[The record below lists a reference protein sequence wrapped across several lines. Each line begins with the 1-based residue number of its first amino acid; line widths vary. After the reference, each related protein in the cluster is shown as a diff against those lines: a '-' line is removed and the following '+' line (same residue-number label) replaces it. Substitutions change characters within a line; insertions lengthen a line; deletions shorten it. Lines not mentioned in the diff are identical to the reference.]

1 MGTLGSCVAR
11 HYISL
16 EAWSPATVLIIL
28 VLGALAV
35 LYIFF
40 NRRHITLKGRV
51 LPGSSVVFRPETNI
65 EIGPPSFMAPADGPN
80 GVPLEGDVNMGDI
93 EPKNHNLSNP
103 MYDAMV
109 SMEGRPTAPKIY
121 MKCL

>member
-1 MGTLGSCVAR
+1 M
-11 HYISL
+11 

-51 LPGSSVVFRPETNI
+51 LPGSSVVFRPGTNV

-80 GVPLEGDVNMGDI
+80 GVTRLLYLMVPLEGDVNMGDI

>member
-1 MGTLGSCVAR
+1 MGTLGSCVSR

-16 EAWSPATVLIIL
+16 EAWSPAIVFIIL

-51 LPGSSVVFRPETNI
+51 LPGSSVVFRPGTNI

-109 SMEGRPTAPKIY
+109 SRPTAPKIY